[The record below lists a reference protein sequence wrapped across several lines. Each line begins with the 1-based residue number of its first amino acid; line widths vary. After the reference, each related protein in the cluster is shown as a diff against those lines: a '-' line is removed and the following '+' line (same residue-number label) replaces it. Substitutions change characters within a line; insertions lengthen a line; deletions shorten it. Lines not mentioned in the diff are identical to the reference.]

1 MVGVAVFPSSEFREA
16 LLETYAVSERTN
28 QLILTHLHPQAWRAK
43 PPGRSARTIAAIF
56 THVHNI
62 RLKWLRLSAPHL
74 KLPAQLDRTRCTRK
88 QARVALANSARLCSE
103 MLADAIVNPNGRV
116 KRFRRDG
123 WARPW
128 PAGAATIAYM

>member
-1 MVGVAVFPSSEFREA
+1 MRRHPNEGLADIRAVLVESFA
-16 LLETYAVSERTN
+16 ANDAQN
-28 QLILTHLHPQAWRAK
+28 QLILEHLHPQAWRAK

-123 WARPW
+123 WARP
-128 PAGAATIAYM
+128 